1 MFELCR
7 TDGMTQLAPQMDG
20 ACNGSQH
27 WAAIMGDEVIGSLT
41 NVLPEEKPQDL
52 YQFIAD
58 KTTGTVKKMLKIFL
72 GAVTS

>member
-1 MFELCR
+1 
-7 TDGMTQLAPQMDG
+7 MDG
-20 ACNGSQH
+20 ACNSSQH

-58 KTTGTVKKMLKIFL
+58 KTTEYCQKNVENISWCGDF
-72 GAVTS
+72 